1 MRRPRAQAILL
12 LLPVLACAA
21 VPTAR
26 PTLTLDNAAGH
37 TPHPTMSTATV
48 PPVPA
53 PTPLLTAP
61 DDPAATT
68 PVPAPTAP
76 ELTYSP
82 TSSAAPTS
90 PNPLATPLS
99 PSQSPSGVPTTPP
112 TRLPHPFPTQFPTP
126 APSVCA
132 ACATTL
138 EGASCYVTGSGSS
151 AIGHECTANGD
162 YTFAV
167 RVARLFCFLG
177 VSRLAPG
184 GRSAHAPRHCS
195 AHAPRRSARAFGG
208 AARRHAPTRRDAP
221 QSPIPNPTIPTGSG
235 DVKRVRA
242 ACAARQTGGDS
253 VGSGKDTLCTSP
265 YLTLHYIALHA
276 MTWQMGGYSVAS
288 GKYAFAGGVLS
299 EASGSVSF
307 AFGDDAVSSG
317 VWSTAHGHHAYA
329 MGEKALAVGHTVTA

>member
-26 PTLTLDNAAGH
+26 PTLTLDNAAGY

-184 GRSAHAPRHCS
+184 GRACQRMRRGTAQRMRRGAQHVPSAALRGGM
-195 AHAPRRSARAFGG
+195 RRRA
-208 AARRHAPTRRDAP
+208 ATPPNP
-221 QSPIPNPTIPTGSG
+221 QSPIPQFRPVQAT
-235 DVKRVRA
+235 
-242 ACAARQTGGDS
+242 
-253 VGSGKDTLCTSP
+253 
-265 YLTLHYIALHA
+265 
-276 MTWQMGGYSVAS
+276 
-288 GKYAFAGGVLS
+288 
-299 EASGSVSF
+299 
-307 AFGDDAVSSG
+307 
-317 VWSTAHGHHAYA
+317 
-329 MGEKALAVGHTVTA
+329 